1 MPDRKKFAMAYAQ
14 LDALRRNIPSFLDE
28 SRVKD
33 YHSIVDAL
41 QDSSGDDLSNFR
53 IQPQEMKPKVISVR
67 RGSYGGGPG
76 HVTYS
81 DKKYCD
87 QGVFARQVEAL
98 WLYVQSVKA
107 EIESSA
113 QLTVKAEAASTS
125 YEREFQRLAIEEARK
140 SKSESDGKPRPK
152 VGAVVVKNGQLLG
165 TAFRGEI
172 PKCHA
177 EYILLERKLKDAAL
191 AGATVY
197 TTLEPCTRRNPPK
210 EPCVNWLTA
219 RNVEKVVIGMVDPN
233 TSILGKGIRRL
244 RKAGI
249 KVAFFEPDLM
259 AEVEE
264 LNREF
269 AEHCEREESASI
281 AASEPTKPRVT
292 VERSDMRAAGMKW
305 VEGTVARLL
314 KERGMTLDGPLNWT
328 PDLGRE
334 MFTMEAKM
342 QGHSKVHRLSYEA
355 LEDSVADTNVQR
367 TIEQTLRTFFLPEI
381 PSRRGGVMEVP
392 HKQVVTT
399 YPVAIRSGQ
408 RRVHVPNPIPWH
420 AKSEAVQCSECET
433 VFIVTEGFPKARL
446 LEALHKHH
454 ERGQGHPD
462 YIASEPDWTHVS
474 DCDCGR

>member
-28 SRVKD
+28 SRVND

-41 QDSSGDDLSNFR
+41 QDSSGDDLSCFR
-53 IQPQEMKPKVISVR
+53 IGSQEMNPKVISAR
-67 RGSYGGGPG
+67 RGGYGGGPG

-87 QGVFARQVEAL
+87 RGVFARQVEAL
-98 WLYVQSVKA
+98 WLYIQSAKA
-107 EIESSA
+107 DMDSNARLSVEFEGP
-113 QLTVKAEAASTS
+113 STS
-125 YEREFQRLAIEEARK
+125 HERVFQRLAIEEARK

-152 VGAVVVKNGQLLG
+152 VGAVVVKDGRLLG

-197 TTLEPCTRRNPPK
+197 TTLEPCTKRNAPK

-219 RNVEKVVIGMVDPN
+219 RNVERVVIGMLDPN
-233 TSILGKGIRRL
+233 ISILGKGIRRL

-249 KVAFFEPDLM
+249 KVELFEPDLM

-269 AEHCEREESASI
+269 AEHCDRQESASN
-281 AASEPTKPRVT
+281 AASEPSVT
-292 VERSDMRAAGMKW
+292 VERSDTRAEGMKW
-305 VEGTVARLL
+305 VEETVARLL
-314 KERGMTLDGPLNWT
+314 KERGMTLDAPLNWT
-328 PDLGRE
+328 PDLDRG

-342 QGHSKVHRLSYEA
+342 EGHSKVHRLSYEA

-367 TIEQTLRTFFLPEI
+367 AIEQTLRTFFLPEI
-381 PSRRGGVMEVP
+381 PSRRGGIMEEP
-392 HKQVVTT
+392 HNQVVTT
-399 YPVAIRSGQ
+399 YPVAIKSGQ
-408 RRVHVPNPIPWH
+408 QRVHVPMPIPWH
-420 AKSEAVQCSECET
+420 AKSETVQCSECET
-433 VFIVTEGFPKARL
+433 VFIATEGFPKTRL
-446 LEALHKHH
+446 LESLHKQH

-462 YIASEPDWTHVS
+462 YIASEPEWTHVS
-474 DCDCGR
+474 ECDCGR